1 MSNSTLTL
9 TGFAA
14 LMEPVTDFVTNVS
27 WVNGEPVDVLLNE
40 KALRFF
46 GEQWRPEHPI
56 WELFDALDTLGIDY
70 GFTASEEATHG

>member
-14 LMEPVTDFVTNVS
+14 LMQPVTDFVTNVS
-27 WVNGEPVDVLLNE
+27 LVNGEPVDVLLDG

-56 WELFDALDTLGIDY
+56 WELFDALDILGINY
-70 GFTASEEATHG
+70 GFASMENHNG